1 VEKVKRIQWRISK
14 LSVIK
19 VDNIRIAS
27 ESVSRPV
34 TGVAAAF
41 LALDYPS
48 GVPTAGESFNIDSLV
63 DTGAG
68 LTNVTY
74 TSDMA
79 NNNYAILIGA
89 NDSDYGN
96 RACYVQNNTTAN
108 GTRLIFVQGATDN
121 TEDNTMNMACLGDLA

>member
-1 VEKVKRIQWRISK
+1 MSTLTVTNIQ
-14 LSVIK
+14 
-19 VDNIRIAS
+19 ATG
-27 ESVSRPV
+27 ETVSRS
-34 TGVAAAF
+34 TTCMASAF
-41 LALDYPS
+41 LALEYPS
-48 GVPTAGESFNIDSLV
+48 GVPTAGESFNIASLV